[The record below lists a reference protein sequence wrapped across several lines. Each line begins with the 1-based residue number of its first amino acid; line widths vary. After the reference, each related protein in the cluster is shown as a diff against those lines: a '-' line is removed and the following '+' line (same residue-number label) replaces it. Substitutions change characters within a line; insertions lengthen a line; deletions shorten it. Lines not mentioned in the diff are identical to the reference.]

1 MKTHQFRN
9 GSKIEISFPIE
20 ETDSE
25 ESDDESDEQEL
36 EQPPGKAVLSMY
48 GDTGTASF
56 DMTDPLFVVT
66 EVAHYIY
73 GLALIQIFSNFWCLG
88 IIHMISSHR
97 CSQHYILVSE
107 PIAEPVRP
115 GSAGTKQQRNAA
127 LSNITTEHE
136 TLLVYNLLDVDEE
149 TLYYWVKSVTGVW
162 PASIHLSESEEKAIV
177 KIPLVDQGLGT
188 CFQGF
193 HGFIVVKDD

>member
-1 MKTHQFRN
+1 ML
-9 GSKIEISFPIE
+9 
-20 ETDSE
+20 D
-25 ESDDESDEQEL
+25 
-36 EQPPGKAVLSMY
+36 
-48 GDTGTASF
+48 ASL
-56 DMTDPLFVVT
+56 TNCAHPKSPALFVGREQVPEPST
-66 EVAHYIY
+66 
-73 GLALIQIFSNFWCLG
+73 Q
-88 IIHMISSHR
+88 SSSGKR
-97 CSQHYILVSE
+97 DGKL
-107 PIAEPVRP
+107 
-115 GSAGTKQQRNAA
+115 QRNAA
-127 LSNITTEHE
+127 LSNITTQHE